1 MCKCAYVCE
10 HVCAPGRGPEV
21 DSPSPTSRQ
30 WPPPC
35 CTAVLVLSPHLSALS
50 EPQLPE
56 SWYFMD
62 RSPLSCQLL
71 VSGRIELKKA
81 RAGLVCP
88 WPVAGAPRVT
98 VSVFLTS
105 QAPAQS
111 SPDTLSWPCN
121 PPGVPMGEVSLD
133 PLHRER
139 GSGSW
144 GEGTARQH
152 WLECAPRCLPTSCG
166 SLGCLPGRLL
176 RLKFQPCLPLA
187 GDGGQVS
194 TSLSLRSRDCKM
206 GVIIMVAFS

>member
-1 MCKCAYVCE
+1 MHACKCAHACE
-10 HVCAPGRGPEV
+10 CVCAPGRGPEV
-21 DSPSPTSRQ
+21 DSPSPSYRP

-35 CTAVLVLSPHLSALS
+35 CTAVLVLSPHLPALS

-56 SWYFMD
+56 SWYFTD

-71 VSGRIELKKA
+71 LRGGRIELKKA

-98 VSVFLTS
+98 GSVFLTS
-105 QAPAQS
+105 QALAQS

-139 GSGSW
+139 GSGSG
-144 GEGTARQH
+144 GEGMASQH

-166 SLGCLPGRLL
+166 LVAWLPPRKTPEAQIPAVPPTSWGWWASLH
-176 RLKFQPCLPLA
+176 
-187 GDGGQVS
+187 
-194 TSLSLRSRDCKM
+194 
-206 GVIIMVAFS
+206 FSEPQIP